1 MLTIQFHNV
10 QPPVCIFWMLHR
22 SPSTKSPDPKKMN
35 SFKTEIWWPPPTP
48 ETSHPYPH
56 GFLRFTVRRF
66 RVMPASCKNS
76 AKNWPPWHRIWRP
89 NMGPGV
95 RTETQTRWGPRSLL
109 FSWMYPYSYIHLQP
123 WFFIGLNLGLFH
135 YLVTRGAPSWR
146 IHRIGI
152 FTHMNGWFFIGKY
165 TGPMDSPGNQGSLNY
180 AFFWEDQLVQMYG
193 IFEGFFLWWCIVWVR
208 NITWKQGRIFQMTK
222 RWHCNEE

>member
-1 MLTIQFHNV
+1 MCNLQYVFFECSTEV
-10 QPPVCIFWMLHR
+10 LQPNR
-22 SPSTKSPDPKKMN
+22 RTPKKWIH
-35 SFKTEIWWPPPTP
+35 SKLKSGDHHQPLKQAIHIHTGFFVSQCVVSGWCQRAAKTLRRIDLRGT
-48 ETSHPYPH
+48 
-56 GFLRFTVRRF
+56 GFGGQT
-66 RVMPASCKNS
+66 
-76 AKNWPPWHRIWRP
+76 W
-89 NMGPGV
+89 GPGV